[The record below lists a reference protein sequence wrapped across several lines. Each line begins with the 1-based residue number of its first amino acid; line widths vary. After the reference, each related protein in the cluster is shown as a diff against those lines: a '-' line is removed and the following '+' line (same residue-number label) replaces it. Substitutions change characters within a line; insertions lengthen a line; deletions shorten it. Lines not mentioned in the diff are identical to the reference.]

1 MQPSQ
6 PVFMKLR
13 ICDLFHQ
20 DPLKRLDNK
29 RQNKTTLLLFRQVL
43 YFCKKDNLQEPSLQ
57 QHCAV
62 FHFQMPLEKSIIF
75 LNHRN
80 GFCECDVLWSL
91 F

>member
-1 MQPSQ
+1 
-6 PVFMKLR
+6 
-13 ICDLFHQ
+13 LFRQ
-20 DPLKRLDNK
+20 DHLKRPLDNK
-29 RQNKTTLLLFRQVL
+29 RQNKTTLLLQTSFV
-43 YFCKKDNLQEPSLQ
+43 FAKANNLQELSSLQ

-80 GFCECDVLWSL
+80 GFWNVIFWSL